1 VIGVTAAL
9 LAALSLG
16 IRCTFAHAQAAAA
29 QLSGGDRST
38 EAAGAALERRA
49 RDNFGALSEAELK
62 LVHAAPRRALLWV
75 GPTNDI
81 NSPANDPAHAAEWHP
96 GRTIRAALIR
106 WLAADPAARPYVHP
120 SGVGVGG
127 AKIDGALDLSYLT
140 LASPVTILSS
150 AIPDGV
156 DFSFAR
162 IPGLDLSRSTTGPI
176 VGDRA
181 VIGGDLILTAGNFG
195 PTSLFRTEIDGSLD
209 CSGAAF
215 VRGDDPLSLVE
226 ATIKGDA
233 SFHAGFTTS
242 GVVDLRLAEVERGLS
257 FNHARFVG
265 AGDNGLNAERAKID
279 GTLYWVD
286 ITRTP
291 RTELDLANAR
301 AAALWDD
308 AASWPAPGR
317 LFLEG
322 FAYGDLSGGPAD
334 APSRLKWLALQP
346 PGYRPQPYGQLA
358 RVLRERG
365 SDIGAVSV
373 LIAKEDARRRQ
384 RELGVGERL
393 WGLLL
398 DATIGY
404 GYRPIRALWW
414 IFGFVA
420 LGAMLFRFGYHER
433 AITPTEPAA
442 YQCFVRDGEPPPHY
456 PPFNA
461 VIYSL
466 ENFLPVVD
474 LHQGLYWRPNPRHGS
489 GGRMRMLSGTVLR
502 WYLWLHILAGWV
514 ITPLFAAGLSGL
526 VRPD

>member
-1 VIGVTAAL
+1 MSAAL
-9 LAALSLG
+9 
-16 IRCTFAHAQAAAA
+16 AQPAAA
-29 QLSGGDRST
+29 QPSVADRGA
-38 EAAGAALERRA
+38 EAAGAALERMARA
-49 RDNFGALSEAELK
+49 NFGALSEAELK

-81 NSPANDPAHAAEWHP
+81 NSPANDPAHAEQWGP
-96 GRTIRAALIR
+96 SRTIRAALIR

-120 SGVGVGG
+120 SGVGIGG
-127 AKIDGALDLSYLT
+127 ALVKGELDLSYLT
-140 LASPVTILSS
+140 LASPLTILSS

-176 VGDRA
+176 MGDRA
-181 VIGGDLILTAGNFG
+181 ALDGDLIFTGGNYG
-195 PTSLFRTEIDGSLD
+195 PTSLFRTQIDGSLD
-209 CSGAAF
+209 CSGATF
-215 VRGDDPLSLVE
+215 VRGDDPFSAVE
-226 ATIKGDA
+226 ATITGDA
-233 SFHAGFTTS
+233 SFHAGFTTN
-242 GVVDLRLAEVERGLS
+242 GVVDMRLARVDRGLS
-257 FNHARFVG
+257 FNRAHFIG
-265 AGDNGLNAERAKID
+265 AGDNGLNAERARID
-279 GTLYWVD
+279 GTFYWVD
-286 ITRTP
+286 ITHTP

-301 AAALWDD
+301 ARALWDD
-308 AASWPAPGR
+308 ESSWPAPAR

-322 FAYGDLSGGPAD
+322 FVYSDISGGPTD
-334 APSRLKWLALQP
+334 GLSRLRWLARQP
-346 PGYRPQPYGQLA
+346 PGYRPQPYSQLA
-358 RVLRERG
+358 RVMRERG
-365 SDIGAVSV
+365 SDIGAVRV

-384 RELGVGERL
+384 RGLGLGERL
-393 WGLLL
+393 WGALL

-420 LGAMLFRFGYHER
+420 LGAILFRWGYHER
-433 AITPTEPAA
+433 AITPTEPDA
-442 YQCFVRDGEPPPHY
+442 YDSFVRSGEPPPHY

-474 LHQGLYWRPNPRHGS
+474 LHQGMYWRPNPRHGS
-489 GGRMRMLSGTVLR
+489 GGRIRVLSGAVLR

-514 ITPLFAAGLSGL
+514 ITPLLAAGLSGL